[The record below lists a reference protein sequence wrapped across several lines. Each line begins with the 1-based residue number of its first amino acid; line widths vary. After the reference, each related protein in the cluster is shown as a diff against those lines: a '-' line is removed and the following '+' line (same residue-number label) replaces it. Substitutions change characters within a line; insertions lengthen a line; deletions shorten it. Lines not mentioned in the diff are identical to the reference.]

1 MIFKVLGNS
10 VNLNSAS
17 NVGSATLVRIVNTTA
32 AEKTITVANTV
43 SKVNGGGTAGT
54 FVLESLDTAFVAKKA
69 TDTVTS
75 TDAGVKATSVSR
87 T

>member
-32 AEKTITVANTV
+32 AEKTITVDE
-43 SKVNGGGTAGT
+43 
-54 FVLESLDTAFVAKKA
+54 LENIPEGEEVE
-69 TDTVTS
+69 
-75 TDAGVKATSVSR
+75 
-87 T
+87 